1 MVKIWLES
9 FYLWRPRPQPILAL
23 VKDCEQGRAGQ
34 LPCKSQLP
42 SCPKEPPFPWRTQR
56 PDLPEDEGS
65 ALWLRDPTHRIF
77 CVCHDTLDL
86 EMFDSLKTPSSIMS
100 SKKKS
105 VSPARSLPA
114 LTRTHCTWHTRP
126 ATRHG
131 CSNTHN
137 SSITVTSKTSSAPR
151 LQGAPD
157 PGGPRQAVGFNC
169 FKDKFKRHYHPG

>member
-1 MVKIWLES
+1 MLMIIIV
-9 FYLWRPRPQPILAL
+9 PIS
-23 VKDCEQGRAGQ
+23 E
-34 LPCKSQLP
+34 
-42 SCPKEPPFPWRTQR
+42 R

-65 ALWLRDPTHRIF
+65 ALRLRDPTHRIF
-77 CVCHDTLDL
+77 CVCHDALDL

-169 FKDKFKRHYHPG
+169 LKEKKLRHRELQITLQDLGNTVLNAEGWAKE